1 MSSGIAEN
9 NTPSSIR
16 EIGCL
21 RVKPLNPYPMISCA
35 TRKCLVQAIRR
46 NNIMAATTPSNP

>member
-16 EIGCL
+16 EIGCF
-21 RVKPLNPYPMISCA
+21 RVKPLNPYPMISCT